1 MILSGMSMYK
11 SIIYLCAKAIVTA
24 KIHTRTTWKGSDNKS
39 LADVKKSH
47 TMESAKA
54 NHKIKQRVNKLIFSI
69 TQSNMNSFWEVQQ
82 AMMENVPA

>member
-39 LADVKKSH
+39 LADVKKSPYNGKH
-47 TMESAKA
+47 
-54 NHKIKQRVNKLIFSI
+54 
-69 TQSNMNSFWEVQQ
+69 QSK
-82 AMMENVPA
+82 PHD

>member
-1 MILSGMSMYK
+1 
-11 SIIYLCAKAIVTA
+11 
-24 KIHTRTTWKGSDNKS
+24 
-39 LADVKKSH
+39 
-47 TMESAKA
+47 MESTKA